1 LSSLPE
7 ARSSRPPLVCILA
20 DAFRH
25 DYLSE
30 SSTPFLHSL
39 AQEGW
44 SAPLRPILGY
54 SDGIRA
60 TIFTGEYPDK
70 HGYWMEYGMRPSASP
85 WAWARR
91 FGLVDRFPSDLA
103 LRGGKMLLSMTA
115 MRVLARR
122 RRLPH
127 MDLRNV
133 PFRALPYF
141 DLTLRVPMT
150 SHGALRSPT
159 IFDTCRDAG
168 LAFVYLDSSKI
179 DRKALL
185 AQAGDLPAGI
195 GLVFVYLHHID
206 MASHVFGIDSPRFQ
220 RSVRNTD
227 NLIRQTVAAVTA
239 QYPEAPTLVISDH
252 GMSRITEQHG
262 IPRLHR
268 HPGFPSRFLFALD
281 ATMVR
286 VWYWKDDPALRAE
299 VREIVDDT
307 YRGRWLTQY
316 ELDSL
321 HLNFDSTLYGDEIF
335 LLDPGT
341 AIFPNFHSY
350 IKPKAMH
357 AYDPADIDQL
367 GILIAPR
374 QLAKPRPMALEMVDI
389 VPMCHSLMGLANAA
403 RSATSIEKPLSLP

>member
-1 LSSLPE
+1 LTNLPK
-7 ARSSRPPLVCILA
+7 AQSTRPPVVCILT

-30 SSTPFLHSL
+30 RSTPFLHSL
-39 AQEGW
+39 AQDGW

-60 TIFTGEYPDK
+60 TIFTGEYPDQ
-70 HGYWMEYGMRPSASP
+70 HGYWMEYCMRPSASP

-91 FGLVDRFPSDLA
+91 LGPLDGFPSDFV
-103 LRGGKMLLSMTA
+103 LRGGKMVLSMTV
-115 MRVLARR
+115 MRALARR
-122 RRLPH
+122 HRLPH

-141 DLTLRVPMT
+141 DLTLRRPMT
-150 SHGALRSPT
+150 SYGALRSPT
-159 IFDTCRDAG
+159 IFDACRDAG
-168 LAFVYLDSSKI
+168 RALVYLDSSKI
-179 DRKALL
+179 DRKTLL
-185 AQAGDLPAGI
+185 ARAAALPSRI

-206 MASHVFGIDSPRFQ
+206 MSSHLFGIDSQRFR
-220 RSVRNTD
+220 RSVRDTD
-227 NLIRQTVAAVTA
+227 DLVRQTIAAVTA
-239 QYPEAPTLVISDH
+239 QFPDAPTLVFSDH

-268 HPGFPSRFLFALD
+268 HPGFPSRFFFALD

-286 VWYWKDDPALRAE
+286 TWYWKDDGALRT
-299 VREIVDDT
+299 EIRDIVADT
-307 YRGRWLTQY
+307 YRGHWLSEH
-316 ELDSL
+316 ELASL
-321 HLNFDSTLYGDEIF
+321 HLKFDSRLYGDEIF

-357 AYDPADIDQL
+357 AYDPGDTDQL

-374 QLAKPRPMALEMVDI
+374 QVGKPPTTPLEMVDI
-389 VPMCHSLMGLANAA
+389 APMCRSLMGLGGEVP
-403 RSATSIEKPLSLP
+403 SPVSIQRPLL